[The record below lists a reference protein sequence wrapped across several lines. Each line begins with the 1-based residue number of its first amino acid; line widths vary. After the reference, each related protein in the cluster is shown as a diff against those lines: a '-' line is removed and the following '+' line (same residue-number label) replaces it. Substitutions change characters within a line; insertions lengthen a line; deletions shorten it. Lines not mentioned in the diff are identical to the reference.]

1 LKNQKVYRLPTIE
14 IDNRDDLISFL
25 SKNMPDCIF
34 EHVEEVNNPV
44 GKQWDYTLT
53 AKITSDDIGVAI
65 LEYKE
70 FLWEKP
76 DKTGDIMALWLKEAI
91 PSINC
96 WNKGKLR
103 P

>member
-1 LKNQKVYRLPTIE
+1 MKNQKIYRLPTIE
-14 IDNRDDLISFL
+14 IDNRNDLIKFL
-25 SKNMPDCIF
+25 SKNLPDCIF
-34 EHVEEVNNPV
+34 EYIEEVNNPV

-53 AKITSDDIGVAI
+53 AKITSDNFEVAI

-70 FLWEKP
+70 SLWEKP
-76 DKTGDIMALWLKEAI
+76 DNTGEIIALWLKESI

-96 WNKGKLR
+96 WHKGKIK